1 MRCLSDTHASMRL
14 CADACMRRAAGRPVA
29 GGCREPR
36 SELRDGARRMPRAQ
50 ALIDGVTRGLARTD
64 AMP

>member
-1 MRCLSDTHASMRL
+1 MRL
-14 CADACMRRAAGRPVA
+14 CADACMRRAASRPVA

>member
-1 MRCLSDTHASMRL
+1 
-14 CADACMRRAAGRPVA
+14 MRRCVHAPSGRSTGRPVA

-36 SELRDGARRMPRAQ
+36 SELRDGARRMPCAQ